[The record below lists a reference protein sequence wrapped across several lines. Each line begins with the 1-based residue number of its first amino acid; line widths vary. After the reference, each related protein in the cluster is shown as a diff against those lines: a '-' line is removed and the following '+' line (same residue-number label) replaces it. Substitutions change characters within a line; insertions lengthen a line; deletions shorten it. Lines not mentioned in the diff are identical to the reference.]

1 MTIVK
6 GLKNINALVEKPK
19 YESTGTKVRWVK
31 LADGHCHAD
40 ANQHLNS
47 YRDPYA

>member
-19 YESTGTKVRWVK
+19 YESRNKGPLGKTSRWTSSK
-31 LADGHCHAD
+31 D
-40 ANQHLNS
+40 S
-47 YRDPYA
+47 FR